1 MAKYRVQSVEE
12 RPDAQV
18 KCDTYVL
25 TEKPD
30 PGNGTMDVVIGHFD
44 VILSAAA
51 VLAASE
57 LPQAERVAV
66 YKLLF
71 SADPRIEGVIDS
83 EAAVAQM
90 EADVSF
96 PVTVTL

>member
-1 MAKYRVQSVEE
+1 MAKYRVQSIEE

-25 TEKPD
+25 TEKDD
-30 PGNGTMDVVIGHFD
+30 PSNGTMDVVIGHFD
-44 VILSAAA
+44 VVLSAAE

-57 LPQAERVAV
+57 LPLAERVAM

-71 SADPRIEGVIDS
+71 SADPRIQGVIDS

-90 EADVSF
+90 EADVNF
-96 PVTVTL
+96 PVTVSL